1 MCHRV
6 EQSGNGNLLNMRR
19 AVTGT
24 ASVDHGLPL
33 VGDQMKD
40 AWRTVL
46 VNIIEDLSYCRA
58 IPTCFFVCL
67 FVCLFL
73 FTVFVSHSTV
83 TVGNCWKI
91 TECFE
96 SSRAFRFRHCP
107 VEVLINFSKQYV
119 VFIFI

>member
-1 MCHRV
+1 MCHGV

-67 FVCLFL
+67 FVCLF
-73 FTVFVSHSTV
+73 VFVHSFCV
-83 TVGNCWKI
+83 ALHSDCWKLL
-91 TECFE
+91 EN
-96 SSRAFRFRHCP
+96 H
-107 VEVLINFSKQYV
+107 
-119 VFIFI
+119 